1 MALTKERIRLPE
13 NDSFFAS
20 TVNRI
25 TRITAIAFGRKSM
38 ECSRRIW
45 TGRRN
50 IGSCRAFRSRPAF
63 GLAVSPFGM
72 HAKCFT
78 EFLETL
84 EYEQLLQEH

>member
-1 MALTKERIRLPE
+1 
-13 NDSFFAS
+13 
-20 TVNRI
+20 
-25 TRITAIAFGRKSM
+25 M
-38 ECSRRIW
+38 ECRRIW

-50 IGSCRAFRSRPAF
+50 IWKLQGIQKLPPAF

-84 EYEQLLQEH
+84 EYEQWLQEH